1 MNAKVI
7 VLVGK
12 MNTGTASTTTA
23 SGTST
28 VCLALLGSGVP
39 GQERQAGGVNLATS
53 LGESQFGTDKKITTA
68 YLFQITVSQDHQRSF
83 LEC

>member
-53 LGESQFGTDKKITTA
+53 LGES
-68 YLFQITVSQDHQRSF
+68 
-83 LEC
+83 